1 MRYRSMHHTALL
13 IMMISCS
20 TLSVRSDHDGIC
32 DPACGEYGTCMGS
45 DTYVPG
51 CDPKADPNN
60 CEVFSCECEYGWE
73 GESCSFQYETCD
85 AEITNSPD
93 GARQCFN
100 GGKCEEYEITEP
112 PELAGDT
119 GTRCN
124 CQSLPSDTIAYAGHQ
139 CEFAAEEVCVR
150 DAEHS
155 TYSFCV
161 NGGKCKEYIEFNEEH
176 PLCDCPDGYVGRHCQ
191 FKTNIDIGNDF
202 EIPPEDE
209 IKYVNM
215 IWNSRTNT
223 TEVLEPVSSESN
235 DELSG
240 GMKFFI
246 LLLVMIVVVLTCIIC
261 VRRRRRQQSPTT
273 TSTTTKDTT
282 TGPDADWDTRDEED
296 DTNNISATAG
306 SIVTK
311 NNGII

>member
-1 MRYRSMHHTALL
+1 MLYRTMRYTAVLAV
-13 IMMISCS
+13 MISCS
-20 TLSVRSDHDGIC
+20 TFLVHGQC
-32 DPACGEYGTCMGS
+32 DPDCGENGTCFGKMIE
-45 DTYVPG
+45 G
-51 CDPKADPNN
+51 CLPDEDPNK
-60 CEVFSCECEYGWE
+60 CQVFSCQCEYGWE

-112 PELAGDT
+112 PESVGNT

-202 EIPPEDE
+202 EISPEDE

-215 IWNSRTNT
+215 IWNGRTNT

-246 LLLVMIVVVLTCIIC
+246 LLLVLIVVVLTCVIC
-261 VRRRRRQQSPTT
+261 IRRRRQQSPTT

>member
-1 MRYRSMHHTALL
+1 MLNRTMLYTTVLAV
-13 IMMISCS
+13 MISCS
-20 TLSVRSDHDGIC
+20 TLLVHGQC
-32 DPACGEYGTCMGS
+32 DPACGENGTCFGKLIE
-45 DTYVPG
+45 G
-51 CDPKADPNN
+51 CVLNDDIYG
-60 CEVFSCECEYGWE
+60 CEVFSCQCEYGWE

-112 PELAGDT
+112 PELVGNT

-246 LLLVMIVVVLTCIIC
+246 LLLVLIVVVLTCIIC
-261 VRRRRRQQSPTT
+261 IRRRRQQSPTRT
-273 TSTTTKDTT
+273 ATTTKDIT
-282 TGPDADWDTRDEED
+282 TGSDADWDTRDELD

-306 SIVTK
+306 GIVTK
-311 NNGII
+311 NNEII

>member
-1 MRYRSMHHTALL
+1 MLNRTMLYTTVLAV
-13 IMMISCS
+13 MISGS
-20 TLSVRSDHDGIC
+20 TFLVHGQC
-32 DPACGEYGTCMGS
+32 DPDCGENGTCFGKMIE
-45 DTYVPG
+45 G
-51 CDPKADPNN
+51 CLPDEDPNE
-60 CEVFSCECEYGWE
+60 CQVFSCQCEYGWE

-246 LLLVMIVVVLTCIIC
+246 LLLVLIVVVLTCVIC
-261 VRRRRRQQSPTT
+261 IRRRRQQSPTT

>member
-1 MRYRSMHHTALL
+1 VRYRSMHHTTLL

-20 TLSVRSDHDGIC
+20 TLSVRSDHGGIC
-32 DPACGEYGTCMGS
+32 DPPCGEYGTCMGS

-51 CDPKADPNN
+51 CDPNADPNK
-60 CEVFSCECEYGWE
+60 CEVFSCQCEYGWE

-112 PELAGDT
+112 PELVGNT

-202 EIPPEDE
+202 EISPEDE

-235 DELSG
+235 DGLSG
-240 GMKFFI
+240 GMKFLI
-246 LLLVMIVVVLTCIIC
+246 LLLVLIVVVLPCIFCI
-261 VRRRRRQQSPTT
+261 RRRRRQKSPKTT
-273 TSTTTKDTT
+273 LTTTKDIT